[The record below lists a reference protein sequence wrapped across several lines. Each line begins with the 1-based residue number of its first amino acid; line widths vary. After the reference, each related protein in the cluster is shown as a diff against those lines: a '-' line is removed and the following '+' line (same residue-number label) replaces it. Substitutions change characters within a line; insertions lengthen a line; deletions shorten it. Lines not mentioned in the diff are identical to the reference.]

1 MAVCLAKRSTR
12 VSSSRCSSSTINTHL
27 SRRRHR
33 NGSAIIVTR
42 AQQSSRDEDLSSM
55 DMGELVRAMEVAAAS
70 ELYSEASAYR
80 DEYNARLQTVVGQ
93 VEDCNARFYKAFS
106 MSDIGMSIYHGV
118 SSCICSIEHTHILR
132 PQWLTRERAYGC
144 ALCGEI
150 YRRDAR
156 CMGRG

>member
-27 SRRRHR
+27 SRRRRR
-33 NGSAIIVTR
+33 NGSAIIVTH
-42 AQQSSRDEDLSSM
+42 AQQSSRDEDLSTM

-132 PQWLTRERAYGC
+132 SQWLTRERAYGMC
-144 ALCGEI
+144 VVW
-150 YRRDAR
+150 
-156 CMGRG
+156 